1 MNAAT
6 RPSPTS
12 HSGWNLYWVSY
23 DGEEDCFTVAR
34 NSRSAR
40 RVDADYCGFE
50 SGDAHA
56 VRVKAIPT
64 GILRSWERRR
74 EKYGYRQPLPWYADD
89 WLLRRLGATFR
100 DRDQLSETLIDDV
113 VYTNGPDGPV
123 RPRIIGRR
131 YLEEFGAVK
140 AFKRY
145 GHEDRYSPSQMA
157 LFTIMGICLAR
168 VQEIE
173 HLIAHSFVFGAI
185 AESERRKNSTVAEL
199 IKSWKRK
206 TLGQMLRA
214 IELNWDIEPTVHTSL
229 QLFLEM
235 RNQFSHGLT
244 TSEQYN
250 IHTSWGQ
257 DETIGFLT
265 LFEIISR
272 PIREAFQAS
281 LYASI
286 DIGNKRLLKDEPAK
300 QHPLTSR
307 QRKKIGLFAAIFS
320 PKQEAEL
327 KPQPK
332 RPRDA

>member
-1 MNAAT
+1 M
-6 RPSPTS
+6 
-12 HSGWNLYWVSY
+12 
-23 DGEEDCFTVAR
+23 
-34 NSRSAR
+34 
-40 RVDADYCGFE
+40 
-50 SGDAHA
+50 
-56 VRVKAIPT
+56 
-64 GILRSWERRR
+64 
-74 EKYGYRQPLPWYADD
+74 
-89 WLLRRLGATFR
+89 
-100 DRDQLSETLIDDV
+100 
-113 VYTNGPDGPV
+113 
-123 RPRIIGRR
+123 
-131 YLEEFGAVK
+131 
-140 AFKRY
+140 
-145 GHEDRYSPSQMA
+145 
-157 LFTIMGICLAR
+157 
-168 VQEIE
+168 
-173 HLIAHSFVFGAI
+173 
-185 AESERRKNSTVAEL
+185 SERRKNSTVAEL

>member
-1 MNAAT
+1 MAQNCAKKTRLGSVNAAT

-131 YLEEFGAVK
+131 YLGK
-140 AFKRY
+140 
-145 GHEDRYSPSQMA
+145 H
-157 LFTIMGICLAR
+157 
-168 VQEIE
+168 
-173 HLIAHSFVFGAI
+173 
-185 AESERRKNSTVAEL
+185 
-199 IKSWKRK
+199 
-206 TLGQMLRA
+206 
-214 IELNWDIEPTVHTSL
+214 
-229 QLFLEM
+229 
-235 RNQFSHGLT
+235 
-244 TSEQYN
+244 
-250 IHTSWGQ
+250 
-257 DETIGFLT
+257 
-265 LFEIISR
+265 
-272 PIREAFQAS
+272 
-281 LYASI
+281 
-286 DIGNKRLLKDEPAK
+286 
-300 QHPLTSR
+300 
-307 QRKKIGLFAAIFS
+307 
-320 PKQEAEL
+320 
-327 KPQPK
+327 
-332 RPRDA
+332 